1 MKEVFIR
8 LIGLISGTGNLIFL
22 RGRCCRSRY
31 RRRGRRRRSRYRL
44 RGRRRRRRSRRQP
57 HESQIKVLF

>member
-1 MKEVFIR
+1 MVINERGIHKINWFD
-8 LIGLISGTGNLIFL
+8 LGDWKLDFL

-31 RRRGRRRRSRYRL
+31 RRRGR
-44 RGRRRRRRSRRQP
+44 RRRRRRSRRQP